1 MKEIFDDYINKNVTK
16 YRLNSSIKE
25 WYIANKWL
33 ILFFLLFPLAMD
45 LLFGTFMF
53 NSIVKSIIILIIGS
67 IWVYLK
73 YLFVKLVLVLHE
85 KPLKP
90 WKYNLYNSITW
101 GLFVAVLAI
110 PSTGS
115 DYSEGNFLLNWL
127 IIFVIGALF
136 SLLFTSLEM
145 DRLRLYL
152 DKHK

>member
-16 YRLNSSIKE
+16 YRLNPNIKS

-33 ILFFLLFPLAMD
+33 MIFFLLFPLIMD
-45 LLFGTFMF
+45 LLFGTFMI

-73 YLFVKLVLVLHE
+73 YLFVKRVLVLHE

-90 WKYNLYNSITW
+90 WKYNLYNAVIW

-110 PSTGS
+110 PSSGS
-115 DYSEGNFLLNWL
+115 DYAGGNFLINWL
-127 IIFVIGALF
+127 TIFIIGALF

-145 DRLRLYL
+145 DRFRLYL
-152 DKHK
+152 NKHK